1 MMPEAV
7 NEVCMPSLFFH
18 EIIFSSKFGD
28 NISLVG
34 MSWR

>member
-7 NEVCMPSLFFH
+7 DGVCMPSICFH
-18 EIIFSSKFGD
+18 EKKFSSKFGD
-28 NISLVG
+28 NISLVR